1 MVNAQVPTTLGL
13 TIGEA
18 FERAVSRAGSDLA
31 LVDGRCRRTYEELD
45 TRANRLANAFLEQGF
60 ERGDRVMCCM
70 RNRAEL
76 VEIYLALQKIGGV
89 YAPVNFRLSSAEL
102 GHCVRLIEP
111 RAIVFEELSLP
122 LAETLRDENPM
133 AFFSVDTAPSLPKW
147 VAPLDQLTSVAAR
160 ARAVTKVVDT
170 DLSLILLTS
179 GTTGRPKGVPR
190 THANEIAAT
199 LFNLVAFPWRMGE
212 RILSVMPLYHTMGVR
227 LLLSGVLLG
236 GTNVLQRRWDPAEAM
251 ALIEHEEISTMFLVP
266 TMYHDLLRTAGFD
279 ARRLTTLR
287 SLGSAGMVIREDL
300 YAEIRAA
307 FGPMPFVNIYGCSEL
322 YCLSFADYLERKP
335 GTVGRGAPH
344 QELRVVP
351 TGAPPGS
358 HTVTEVEPG
367 ELGEIVARASAP
379 DAFAGYWRAEE
390 ATARVLKDGWYFT
403 RDLGYRDEDGDL
415 YIVGRA
421 DDMIISGGE
430 NVHPLEVESV
440 LALCPG
446 VADVCVAGLP
456 DDRWGQAVTAFIVRG
471 DASLTEQAVAGYC
484 LGATALAAFKRPRR
498 IYFVDEI
505 PKSSVGKVQR
515 QVLQERFSLEAG
527 VAQP

>member
-1 MVNAQVPTTLGL
+1 MNAPTLGL

-18 FERAVSRAGSDLA
+18 LARAASRATSDLA
-31 LVDGRCRRTYEELD
+31 LVDSAYRLTYAELNA
-45 TRANRLANAFLEQGF
+45 RVNRVANAFLGQGIGP
-60 ERGDRVMCCM
+60 GDRVMCCM

-76 VEIYLALQKIGGV
+76 VEIYFALQKIGGV
-89 YAPVNFRLSSAEL
+89 YAPVNFRLGSAEL
-102 GHCVRLIEP
+102 GHCVRLVEP
-111 RAIVFEELSLP
+111 RAIVFEEPSLP
-122 LAETLRDENPM
+122 LAEALREETRTDC
-133 AFFSVDTAPSLPKW
+133 FCVDAAQSLPQW
-147 VAPLDQLTSVAAR
+147 VTPLGELTRVAA
-160 ARAVTKVVDT
+160 AEGPGVAVVDT

-199 LFNLVAFPWRMGE
+199 LINLVAFPWRMGE

-227 LLLSGVLLG
+227 LLLSGVLLT
-236 GTNVLQRRWDPAEAM
+236 GTSVLQRRWDPVEAA
-251 ALIEHEEISTMFLVP
+251 ALIEREEISTMFLVP
-266 TMYHDLLRTAGFD
+266 TMYHDLLRTAGID
-279 ARRLTTLR
+279 LRKLTSLR
-287 SLGSAGMVIREDL
+287 SLGAAGMVIRDDL

-307 FGPMPFVNIYGCSEL
+307 FGPLPFLNVYGCSEV

-351 TGAPPGS
+351 PGASPDVPIDA
-358 HTVTEVEPG
+358 EVETG

-390 ATARVLKDGWYFT
+390 ATASVLRDGWYFT

-415 YIVGRA
+415 YVVGRA

-456 DDRWGQAVTAFIVRG
+456 DDRWGQVVTAFIVRG
-471 DASLTEQAVAGYC
+471 DARLTEQQVADHC

-515 QVLQERFSLEAG
+515 RALQERFSAEAG
-527 VAQP
+527 AQP

>member
-1 MVNAQVPTTLGL
+1 
-13 TIGEA
+13 
-18 FERAVSRAGSDLA
+18 
-31 LVDGRCRRTYEELD
+31 
-45 TRANRLANAFLEQGF
+45 
-60 ERGDRVMCCM
+60 
-70 RNRAEL
+70 
-76 VEIYLALQKIGGV
+76 
-89 YAPVNFRLSSAEL
+89 
-102 GHCVRLIEP
+102 
-111 RAIVFEELSLP
+111 
-122 LAETLRDENPM
+122 
-133 AFFSVDTAPSLPKW
+133 
-147 VAPLDQLTSVAAR
+147 
-160 ARAVTKVVDT
+160 
-170 DLSLILLTS
+170 
-179 GTTGRPKGVPR
+179 
-190 THANEIAAT
+190 
-199 LFNLVAFPWRMGE
+199 
-212 RILSVMPLYHTMGVR
+212 
-227 LLLSGVLLG
+227 
-236 GTNVLQRRWDPAEAM
+236 
-251 ALIEHEEISTMFLVP
+251 
-266 TMYHDLLRTAGFD
+266 MYHDLLRTAGFD

-307 FGPMPFVNIYGCSEL
+307 FGPLPFVNIYGCSEL

-358 HTVTEVEPG
+358 QTVTEVEPG

-515 QVLQERFSLEAG
+515 RVLQERFSVEAG
-527 VAQP
+527 VVQP